1 MAHQIFNHMIN
12 TLEAKLVSVENEFDR
27 NSKYFNGWNAKN
39 ETDHI
44 EVFRRKTRYTLRVMF
59 WLIVSRIVHTLPVA
73 LDSFF
78 STLGLPVPSKS
89 GFSMKRKVLKS
100 GFFRMMNRT
109 LVHDFYQGKSVKKWH
124 DYVLLACD
132 GSRIALPDV
141 KELGEKFG
149 YYHTSQGDELYPSGK
164 ACIFQDPLNNITLC
178 AELVGKDEDERYTFE
193 EHYRGAASLSGSKT
207 IFLLDRGYFSYN
219 IIYLLDKN
227 GFKFVMKAR
236 DMPWRKEFLSSGK
249 KQQVI
254 TIKPSRSTSVYRNAE
269 WRQNQEKQLTVRL
282 VRFDHPDGTAD
293 VLVTNLTSDDG
304 VTYKDV
310 IALYRLRWP
319 AETAY
324 GIYKNDEALELF
336 SSFRTDGVL
345 QDFHAAVI
353 LFNLASLLAM
363 DGTADDGGVK
373 VKPDMNVIIGL
384 IHNLCPMLALRPGS
398 HELERRLAGIAREV
412 SHCTVQIR
420 EGRSYPRIR
429 RLRKTSGKFYR
440 HTNFTIAV

>member
-1 MAHQIFNHMIN
+1 
-12 TLEAKLVSVENEFDR
+12 
-27 NSKYFNGWNAKN
+27 
-39 ETDHI
+39 
-44 EVFRRKTRYTLRVMF
+44 
-59 WLIVSRIVHTLPVA
+59 
-73 LDSFF
+73 
-78 STLGLPVPSKS
+78 
-89 GFSMKRKVLKS
+89 MKRKVLKS
-100 GFFRMMNRT
+100 GFFRMMNGT

-141 KELGEKFG
+141 KELGDVFG

-363 DGTADDGGVK
+363 DGTADDDGVK